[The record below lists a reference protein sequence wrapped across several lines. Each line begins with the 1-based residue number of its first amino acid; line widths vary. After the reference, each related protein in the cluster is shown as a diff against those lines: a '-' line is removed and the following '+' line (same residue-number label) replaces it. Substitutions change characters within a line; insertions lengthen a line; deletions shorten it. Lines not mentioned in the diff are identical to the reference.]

1 MKSIIVLSI
10 MFILLTPV
18 VSCSSSSTVRF
29 TPLTDEQKEVL
40 AYLLRNIVI
49 SHRGTTYW
57 APEETEAAMRWAR
70 NMGGDYLE
78 CDIQR
83 TKDGYLLA
91 LHDENL
97 QRTTDVAEKFPERK
111 NAPVSEF
118 TLEELLTLDAGSWFN
133 KAYPERARKA
143 FAGLDILT
151 LEDVIQIAEGNRILR
166 DSTGKRIYRKENGKL
181 VMQYEKDPADNGN
194 RPGIYPETKEPRL
207 FPGIEQDL
215 RNELERLG
223 WYTVNMD
230 SLKSIETVEGKVGVA
245 NTPARVILQTF
256 SQESLRKLRK
266 AFPRLIP
273 TCQLLW
279 LGENDM
285 KNNDP
290 ETYAKWIDYAIK
302 QGAVIM
308 GPSIGGEPN
317 KYDDLLK
324 PWMAALIFSSG
335 MQIHAYSFDTEE
347 QMKKYLENNY
357 VLEGVGERNLVDG
370 LFTNLTDETIRFYK
384 EHMDFDN
391 HQKSKP
397 LESSEKVL
405 ENLGY

>member
-1 MKSIIVLSI
+1 MLVL
-10 MFILLTPV
+10 FTPV
-18 VSCSSSSTVRF
+18 ISCSSASKGF
-29 TPLTDEQKEVL
+29 TSLSGEQKEVL
-40 AYLLRNIVI
+40 AYLPRDIVI

-70 NMGGDYLE
+70 NAGGDYLE

-133 KAYPERARKA
+133 KAYPERARRG
-143 FAGLDILT
+143 FSGLDILT
-151 LEDVIQIAEGNRILR
+151 LEDVIRIAEGNRILR
-166 DSTGKRIYRKENGKL
+166 DATGKRLYRKENGKII
-181 VMQYEKDPADNGN
+181 MQYEKDPADSGN

-207 FPGIEQDL
+207 FPGIERDL

-223 WYTVNMD
+223 WYAVDED
-230 SLKSIETVEGKVGVA
+230 SLKSIEIVEGKVGIA

-256 SQESLRKLRK
+256 SQESLRKLRE

-279 LGENDM
+279 LGDSDM
-285 KNNDP
+285 KSDDP
-290 ETYAKWIDYAIK
+290 KTYAKWVDYAIK
-302 QGAVIM
+302 QGAVII

-324 PWMAALIFSSG
+324 PWMAALVFSSG
-335 MQIHAYSFDTEE
+335 MQIHAYSFDTKE
-347 QMKKYLENNY
+347 QMRNYLEHKY
-357 VLEGVGERNLVDG
+357 RLKGVGERNLVDG
-370 LFTNLTDETIRFYK
+370 LFTNLTDETILFYK

-391 HQKSKP
+391 RQKNKP
-397 LESSEKVL
+397 LEPSEKLL

>member
-1 MKSIIVLSI
+1 MNLFLMLSVMLVL
-10 MFILLTPV
+10 FTPV
-18 VSCSSSSTVRF
+18 VSCSSASKGF
-29 TPLTDEQKEVL
+29 TSLSEEQKEVL
-40 AYLLRNIVI
+40 AYLPRDIVI

-70 NMGGDYLE
+70 NTGGDYLE

-91 LHDENL
+91 LHDEDL

-111 NAPVSEF
+111 DAPVSEF

-133 KAYPERARKA
+133 KACPERARKG
-143 FAGLDILT
+143 FSGLDILT
-151 LEDVIQIAEGNRILR
+151 LEDVIRVAEGNRILR
-166 DSTGKRIYRKENGKL
+166 DSTGKRLYRKENGKII
-181 VMQYEKDPADNGN
+181 MQYEKDPADNGN

-207 FPGIEQDL
+207 FPGIERDL

-223 WYTVNMD
+223 WYAVDRD
-230 SLKSIETVEGKVGVA
+230 SLKSVPTTEGKVGIA

-256 SQESLRKLRK
+256 SRESLRKLRE

-285 KNNDP
+285 KNDAP
-290 ETYAKWIDYAIK
+290 ETYAKWVDYAIE

-317 KYDDLLK
+317 RYDDLLK
-324 PWMAALIFSSG
+324 PWMAALVFNSG

-347 QMKKYLENNY
+347 QMKKYLGSTY
-357 VLEGVGERNLVDG
+357 VLEGVGKRNLVDG
-370 LFTNLTDETIRFYK
+370 LFTNLTDETILFYRDHINF
-384 EHMDFDN
+384 EN
-391 HQKSKP
+391 RQKNKP

-405 ENLGY
+405 ERLGY